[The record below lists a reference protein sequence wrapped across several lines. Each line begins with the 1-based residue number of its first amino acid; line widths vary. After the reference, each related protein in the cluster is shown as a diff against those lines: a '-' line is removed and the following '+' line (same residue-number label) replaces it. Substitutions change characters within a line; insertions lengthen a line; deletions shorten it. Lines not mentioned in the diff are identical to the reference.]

1 MDIVDDDDTDGV
13 KDLLDKVYVGR
24 DLASIRAVGSL
35 EIKCKSLKHLE
46 NKLLSKAQHVTKNK
60 VTLNFYGMS

>member
-24 DLASIRAVGSL
+24 DLANNRAVGTL
-35 EIKCKSLKHLE
+35 KIKCKSLKHLE
-46 NKLLSKAQHVTKNK
+46 NKLLSKAHHVTKNK
-60 VTLNFYGMS
+60 VALNFYGMS

>member
-24 DLASIRAVGSL
+24 DLATNHAVGTL
-35 EIKCKSLKHLE
+35 KIKCKSLKHLE

-60 VTLNFYGMS
+60 VNLNIYGMS